1 MVDPWLIIIFPRW
14 LKLGIYPDI
23 LRHPRW
29 IFRPVGLK
37 TRPDMAERE
46 KIYMVHLKPLTLE

>member
-1 MVDPWLIIIFPRW
+1 MVDHHFPQMA
-14 LKLGIYPDI
+14 KVGNIPHI
-23 LRHPRW
+23 LRRPRW
-29 IFRPVGLK
+29 IFSPVGLK

>member
-1 MVDPWLIIIFPRW
+1 MVDHHFPEMA
-14 LKLGIYPDI
+14 KVGDIYPDI

-29 IFRPVGLK
+29 IFSPVGLK